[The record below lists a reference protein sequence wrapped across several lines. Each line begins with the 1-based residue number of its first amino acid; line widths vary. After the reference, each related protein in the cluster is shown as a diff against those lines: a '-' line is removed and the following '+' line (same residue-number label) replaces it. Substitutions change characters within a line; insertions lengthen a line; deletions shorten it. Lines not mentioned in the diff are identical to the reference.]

1 MTISLPRLFAALA
14 ASLCAGA
21 ALAAPAAS
29 VATAQA
35 RLAGMTPASKI
46 ECHATGSNG
55 AQCSADGYTV
65 MYLDNCGEG
74 AAFGSI
80 AADGGVDLNDRV
92 DGKGKTVAHV
102 MDRQFVCIPAMVRKG
117 EEQRHYV
124 IAVPTAS
131 VPACRDNDLC
141 KNADLPVDWKQ
152 AKRGQACER
161 TKDGDYQG
169 DCAAGWVDVGQI
181 DQYETL
187 APAKPAR

>member
-1 MTISLPRLFAALA
+1 MKTSLPCLFATLA
-14 ASLCAGA
+14 ASLCVSA
-21 ALAAPAAS
+21 ALAAPVSS

-35 RLAGMTPASKI
+35 RLAGMTPASQI
-46 ECHATGSNG
+46 ECHADGNG

-65 MYLDNCGEG
+65 MYLGNCGEG

-80 AADGGVDLNDRV
+80 AADGGVDLTDRV
-92 DGKGKTVAHV
+92 DGRGKAVVHV

-131 VPACRDNDLC
+131 VPECRGNDLC
-141 KNADLPVDWKQ
+141 KDADLPIEWRR

-161 TKDGDYQG
+161 TKDDDYQG

-181 DQYETL
+181 DQYNTL
-187 APAKPAR
+187 APATPAR

>member
-1 MTISLPRLFAALA
+1 MTISLSRLFATLA

-21 ALAAPAAS
+21 AQAAPVTSVADAQAKLAA
-29 VATAQA
+29 
-35 RLAGMTPASKI
+35 MTPASRI
-46 ECHATGSNG
+46 ECHADGGNS

-65 MYLDNCGEG
+65 MYLGDCGEG

-80 AADGGVDLNDRV
+80 AGDGGVDLNDRV
-92 DGKGKTVAHV
+92 DGQGKPVAHV

-131 VPACRDNDLC
+131 MPECRGNALC
-141 KNADLPVDWKQ
+141 KDADLPVQWKR

-161 TKDGDYQG
+161 TKDDDYQG

-181 DQYETL
+181 DQYDTL